1 MNNITLESLSFIMIR
16 LVNVVKSYGDL
27 TVLKN
32 VSLQINGGD
41 YITIMGK
48 SGAGKST
55 LISILGLMDRPS
67 SGSYELDGQNTVFL
81 LDEEVARLR
90 NEEFGFVFQGYNLIS
105 DLTVEENILIPVMY
119 SRKKRVDEQYLVELL
134 TRLDI
139 MHLRKKI
146 VNKLSGGEKQRVA
159 IARALINRP
168 ATIIADE
175 PTGSLDQVN
184 RDAVLQIFREL
195 NQEGITIIVVTHD
208 QTLTKDARKVYRLS
222 MGHLL

>member
-1 MNNITLESLSFIMIR
+1 MIKLINVTKSF
-16 LVNVVKSYGDL
+16 GDL

-32 VSLQINGGD
+32 INLIINGGE

-55 LISILGLMDRPS
+55 LISILGLMDLPS
-67 SGSYELDGQNTVFL
+67 SGEYELDGQNIVHR
-81 LDEEVARLR
+81 LDDEISRLR

-105 DLTVEENILIPVMY
+105 DLTVLENVLIPVMY
-119 SRKKRVDEQYLVELL
+119 SRKKQLDENYLEQLL
-134 TRLDI
+134 HRLDI
-139 MHLRKKI
+139 THLKYKL

-159 IARALINRP
+159 IARALINRSS
-168 ATIIADE
+168 TIIADE
-175 PTGSLDQVN
+175 PTGSLDLGN

-208 QTLTKDARKVYRLS
+208 LTLTKDAKKVYRLS

>member
-1 MNNITLESLSFIMIR
+1 MIKLTNVTKSF
-16 LVNVVKSYGDL
+16 GDL

-32 VSLQINGGD
+32 INLQINGGE

-55 LISILGLMDRPS
+55 LISILGLMDLPT
-67 SGSYELDGQNTVFL
+67 SGDYELDGQNIVHR
-81 LDEEVARLR
+81 LDDELSRLR

-105 DLTVEENILIPVMY
+105 DLTVLENILIPVMY
-119 SRKKRVDEQYLVELL
+119 SRKKQLDEAYLEDLL
-134 TRLDI
+134 RRLDI
-139 MHLRKKI
+139 THLKLKV

-175 PTGSLDQVN
+175 PTGSLDLGN

-208 QTLTKDARKVYRLS
+208 ITLTKDAKKVYRLS

>member
-1 MNNITLESLSFIMIR
+1 MIKLINVTKSF
-16 LVNVVKSYGDL
+16 GDL

-32 VSLQINGGD
+32 INLIINGGE

-55 LISILGLMDRPS
+55 LISILGLMDLPS
-67 SGSYELDGQNTVFL
+67 SGEYELDGQNIVHR
-81 LDEEVARLR
+81 LDDEISRLR

-105 DLTVEENILIPVMY
+105 DLTVLENVLIPVMY
-119 SRKKRVDEQYLVELL
+119 SRKKQLDENYLEQLL
-134 TRLDI
+134 HRLDI
-139 MHLRKKI
+139 THLKYKL

-168 ATIIADE
+168 STIIADE
-175 PTGSLDQVN
+175 PTGSLDLGN

-208 QTLTKDARKVYRLS
+208 LTLTKDAKKVYRLS

>member
-1 MNNITLESLSFIMIR
+1 MIKLTNVGKSF
-16 LVNVVKSYGDL
+16 GDL

-32 VSLQINGGD
+32 INLLINGGD

-55 LISILGLMDRPS
+55 LISILGLMDLPTT
-67 SGSYELDGQNTVFL
+67 GDYELDGQSIVHR
-81 LDEEVARLR
+81 LDDELSRLR

-105 DLTVEENILIPVMY
+105 DLTVRENILIPVMY
-119 SRKKRVDEQYLVELL
+119 SRKKMVDEDYFDQLL
-134 TRLDI
+134 KRLDI
-139 MHLRKKI
+139 THLKDKK

-168 ATIIADE
+168 STIIADE
-175 PTGSLDQVN
+175 PTGSLDLGN

-208 QTLTKDARKVYRLS
+208 MTLTKDAKNVYRLS

>member
-1 MNNITLESLSFIMIR
+1 MIKLMNVTKSF
-16 LVNVVKSYGDL
+16 GDL

-32 VSLQINGGD
+32 INLQINGGE

-55 LISILGLMDRPS
+55 LISILGLMDLPT
-67 SGSYELDGQNTVFL
+67 SGDYELDGQNIVHR
-81 LDEEVARLR
+81 LDDEISRLR
-90 NEEFGFVFQGYNLIS
+90 NEEFGFVFQGYNLIT
-105 DLTVEENILIPVMY
+105 DLTVLENILIPVMY
-119 SRKKRVDEQYLVELL
+119 SRKKQLDEAYLEDLL
-134 TRLDI
+134 RRLDI
-139 MHLRKKI
+139 THLKFKV

-175 PTGSLDQVN
+175 PTGSLDLGN

-208 QTLTKDARKVYRLS
+208 ITLTKDAKKVYRLS